1 MNGAEHFRHA
11 ENQATASGNYGRSP
25 KRRRELREDAQIHAL
40 LAIAAA
46 LGVNQPQPEP
56 DREDSDGWELMMP
69 GMISRNKPGAHW
81 PPRRGD
87 LWQDQRMR
95 TWQAVPIA
103 HTSHREAHRC
113 AIDDGVYLVCLD
125 EMADDSPDEIA
136 RLYGPLT
143 LVFRPSLLADC
154 PF

>member
-11 ENQATASGNYGRSP
+11 ENRLSEAENILLTG
-25 KRRRELREDAQIHAL
+25 KERRILREEVQAHAL

-56 DREDSDGWELMMP
+56 DRDDSDGWELMMP

-95 TWQAVPIA
+95 TWIA
-103 HTSHREAHRC
+103 APGRYFTSVKPPLS
-113 AIDDGVYLVCLD
+113 IDNGVYMLC
-125 EMADDSPDEIA
+125 ADQVADGSPDEVVETC
-136 RLYGPLT
+136 GPLT

>member
-56 DREDSDGWELMMP
+56 DEDSDGWDLMMP
-69 GMISRNKPGAHW
+69 GMISRNKPGAYW

-95 TWQAVPIA
+95 TWIA
-103 HTSHREAHRC
+103 APGRYFTSVKPPLS
-113 AIDDGVYLVCLD
+113 IDNGVYMLCVD
-125 EMADDSPDEIA
+125 QVADGSPDEVVETC
-136 RLYGPLT
+136 GPLT

>member
-1 MNGAEHFRHA
+1 LNGAEHFRHA

-46 LGVNQPQPEP
+46 LGVNQPQPDP
-56 DREDSDGWELMMP
+56 DEDSDGWESMMP

-95 TWQAVPIA
+95 TWLAVPLA
-103 HTSHREAHRC
+103 YLNHRESHRC
-113 AIDDGVYLVCLD
+113 AVDDGWGLVCLD
-125 EMADDSPDEIA
+125 EDSQEA
-136 RLYGPLT
+136 RHQSELT